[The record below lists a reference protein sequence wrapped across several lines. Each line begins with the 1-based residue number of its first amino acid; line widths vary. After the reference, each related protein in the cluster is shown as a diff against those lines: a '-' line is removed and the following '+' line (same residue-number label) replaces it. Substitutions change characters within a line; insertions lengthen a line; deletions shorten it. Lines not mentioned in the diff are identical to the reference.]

1 MGVVMNVKYFHMSI
15 FNNKE
20 PNELITHFKKVLTVG
35 FKIQNSIEVDIFSMV
50 CVHAT
55 TTVKLEI
62 DVKYLW
68 LFYGN
73 NKEI

>member
-1 MGVVMNVKYFHMSI
+1 MPVMGVVMYVKYFHMSI

-20 PNELITHFKKVLTVG
+20 PNELITHFKKVLTVD

-55 TTVKLEI
+55 TAVKLQIEI
-62 DVKYLW
+62 KYL
-68 LFYGN
+68 
-73 NKEI
+73 